1 MRWWWAE
8 RLGGLGWPV
17 CAGREKEITYR
28 KPYVTIGVGKK
39 EEMLLGRWIFFLVLC
54 PILPFLLLLLGFDRG
69 SEWEGE
75 NINGFFPSF
84 FRESEDHYEFYLI
97 ILIWV
102 EIFRFFFVLLLR
114 FLLLLCRSS
123 LRALVG
129 GDDDVS
135 VSAEWLETFFC
146 CFFSYFNFSTRER
159 EVRRLSEI
167 FRVRIEI
174 IIAYWP
180 HYATHLMENKNLS
193 IISQ

>member
-1 MRWWWAE
+1 MGWETW
-8 RLGGLGWPV
+8 RLGLAGVWG
-17 CAGREKEITYR
+17 GREKEITYR

-39 EEMLLGRWIFFLVLC
+39 EEEMLLGRWIFFLVLC

-75 NINGFFPSF
+75 NINGFFPYF
-84 FRESEDHYEFYLI
+84 FSGERRSLW
-97 ILIWV
+97 ILFNNLNMSWDIS
-102 EIFRFFFVLLLR
+102 FFVLLLR

-146 CFFSYFNFSTRER
+146 CSSHISIFPPER

-167 FRVRIEI
+167 SCTNWNHHRIL
-174 IIAYWP
+174 AALC
-180 HYATHLMENKNLS
+180 YAFDGK
-193 IISQ
+193 